1 MQVIRFLLQTEQP
14 ILATSLQGDPNSDV
28 SYPYIPGS
36 MIRGM
41 IIGRYFRQKKVQELD
56 ILDLTIRRLFFEDST
71 RYLNAYLFD
80 SEKQHRTL
88 PTPLCLY
95 KEKGD
100 EDLKTVFDSSQT
112 DIEDRP
118 ESPKRLEKPFC
129 WIDECSQ
136 LSLYEIKRWIN
147 IHNQRDRQKGR
158 GTEATGEVFRY
169 EAIDS
174 GQTFEAVI
182 FCDRDEDAEIIKNL
196 LEPEKEIQNSEKTDR
211 INVWLG
217 GSQSAGYGHT
227 TISPNEIKST
237 DISPNEIKST
247 EIWNEIGINWQ
258 DRSERKNNLT
268 VTLLSDTI
276 LRDEWGQITTE
287 PERLVDLI
295 SKLLKTELKLI
306 DTYAS
311 STIVGGFNRKW
322 GLPLPQVQ
330 AIAAGSV
337 FIFKCPEN
345 SLDPQAVRDLETQG
359 IGERRVDGF
368 GRVVLNWLPENSEI
382 NAEQQ
387 VIKPNIDTQPLNDQE
402 KQIAQD
408 IAQKILREKLDELL
422 IEQVSEHSPDK
433 KQFNL
438 VQNNQLSRLM
448 IITKNAL
455 NQMQAGLPN
464 DQPHVLN
471 SFIGK
476 DRESSQMS
484 KAGKEQL
491 SKIQMNNGDPFD
503 KQVREWLNPSN
514 QWIQLAWRK
523 KFQANYFTNEDEEPA
538 IKIANQPP
546 AVLDSSLYREYTLRL
561 ILGIT
566 KKMMKEKNNA

>member
-1 MQVIRFLLQTEQP
+1 MQVIRFLLHTEQP

-41 IIGRYFRQKKVQELD
+41 LIGRYCRQKKVQELD
-56 ILDLTIRRLFFEDST
+56 ILDRTIRRLFFEDST

-80 SEKQHRTL
+80 SEKQQRTL

-100 EDLKTVFDSSQT
+100 ETLQTVFDSSQT

-118 ESPKRLEKPFC
+118 ASPKRLEKPFC
-129 WIDECSQ
+129 WIDAIDEDSN
-136 LSLYEIKRWIN
+136 LSLYETKRWIN
-147 IHNQRDRQKGR
+147 IHNQRDRKKGR
-158 GTEATGEVFRY
+158 GTEAMGEVFRY

-182 FCDRDEDAEIIKNL
+182 FCDSDEDAEIIKPL
-196 LEPEKEIQNSEKTDR
+196 LKPEKEIPNSKNRDK

-217 GSQSAGYGHT
+217 GSQSAGYGHA
-227 TISPNEIKST
+227 TIPI
-237 DISPNEIKST
+237 NEIKST
-247 EIWNEIGINWQ
+247 ESWNEIGINWQ
-258 DRSERKNNLT
+258 DRSERQNNLT

-276 LRDEWGQITTE
+276 IRDECGQITTE
-287 PERLVDLI
+287 PKEFVDLI
-295 SKLLKTELKLI
+295 SRLLKTELKLI

-322 GLPLPQVQ
+322 GLPLPQFQ

-337 FIFKCPEN
+337 FVFEYPEN
-345 SLDPQAVRDLETQG
+345 SLEPQAVNNLETKG

-368 GRVVLNWLPENSEI
+368 GRVVLNWLLEESEI

-387 VIKPNIDTQPLNDQE
+387 DIKQNINTQPLNDKE

-455 NQMQAGLPN
+455 NQVQAGLPN

-476 DRESSQMS
+476 DRESSQMT

-491 SKIQMNNGDPFD
+491 SKIKMKNGEPFD
-503 KQVREWLNPSN
+503 EQIREWLNPSN

-523 KFQANYFTNEDEEPA
+523 KFQANHFTNEDEKPA

>member
-1 MQVIRFLLQTEQP
+1 MQVIRFLLHTEQP

-41 IIGRYFRQKKVQELD
+41 LIGRYCRQKKVQELD
-56 ILDLTIRRLFFEDST
+56 ILDRTIRRLFFEDST

-80 SEKQHRTL
+80 SEQGQRTL

-118 ESPKRLEKPFC
+118 ASPKRLEKPFC
-129 WIDECSQ
+129 WIDECSN
-136 LSLYEIKRWIN
+136 LSLYETKRWIN
-147 IHNQRDRQKGR
+147 IHNKRDRKKGR
-158 GTEATGEVFRY
+158 GTETTGEVFRY

-174 GQTFEAVI
+174 GQTFEAAI
-182 FCDRDEDAEIIKNL
+182 FCDYDEDAEIIKTL
-196 LEPEKEIQNSEKTDR
+196 IKPEKDIQNSEKTDR

-227 TISPNEIKST
+227 TIST
-237 DISPNEIKST
+237 YEIKST

-258 DRSERKNNLT
+258 DRSKHQNNLT

-276 LRDEWGQITTE
+276 IRDECGQITTE
-287 PERLVDLI
+287 PQEFVDLI
-295 SKLLKTELKLI
+295 SRFLKTELKLI

-337 FIFKCPEN
+337 FVFECPEN
-345 SLDPQAVRDLETQG
+345 SLDSQAVRDLETQG
-359 IGERRVDGF
+359 IGERRIDGF
-368 GRVVLNWLPENSEI
+368 GRVVLNWLPEESKI
-382 NAEQQ
+382 SAEQQ
-387 VIKPNIDTQPLNDQE
+387 DIKKNIDTQPLNDQE

-408 IAQKILREKLDELL
+408 IANRILREKLDELL
-422 IEQVSEHSPDK
+422 IEQVSEYSPDK
-433 KQFNL
+433 GQLNW

-455 NQMQAGLPN
+455 NQLQAGLPD
-464 DQPHVLN
+464 DQPHVLD

-476 DRESSQMS
+476 DRESSQMT

-491 SKIQMNNGDPFD
+491 SKVKMKNGQTFD
-503 KQVREWLNPSN
+503 AQIREWLNPSN
-514 QWIQLAWRK
+514 QWIKLAWRN
-523 KFQANYFTNEDEEPA
+523 KFQANCFTNEDEEPA

-546 AVLDSSLYREYTLRL
+546 AILDSSLQREYTLRL

>member
-1 MQVIRFLLQTEQP
+1 MQVIHFLLHTEQP

-41 IIGRYFRQKKVQELD
+41 LIGRYCRQKKVKELD
-56 ILDLTIRRLFFEDST
+56 ILDGIIRRLFFEDSS

-80 SEKQHRTL
+80 SEQKQRTL

-100 EDLKTVFDSSQT
+100 ETLQTVFDSSQT
-112 DIEDRP
+112 DIEDRTA
-118 ESPKRLEKPFC
+118 SPKRLEKPFF
-129 WIDECSQ
+129 WIDEYSN

-147 IHNQRDRQKGR
+147 IHNKRDRKKGR

-174 GQTFEAVI
+174 SQTFEAAI
-182 FCDRDEDAEIIKNL
+182 FCDYDEDAEIIKSL
-196 LEPEKEIQNSEKTDR
+196 LEPEKEKQNREKKDR

-217 GSQSAGYGHT
+217 GSQSAGYGHA
-227 TISPNEIKST
+227 TIPI
-237 DISPNEIKST
+237 NEIKST
-247 EIWNEIGINWQ
+247 EIWHEIGIDWQ
-258 DRSERKNNLT
+258 DRSERQNNLT

-276 LRDEWGQITTE
+276 IRDECGQITTE
-287 PERLVDLI
+287 PTEFVNLI
-295 SKLLKTELKLI
+295 NKNLKPEIKLI

-337 FIFKCPEN
+337 FVFECPED
-345 SLDPQAVRDLETQG
+345 SLDSQAVNNLETEG

-368 GRVVLNWLPENSEI
+368 GRVVLNWLPEESEI
-382 NAEQQ
+382 SAEQQ
-387 VIKPNIDTQPLNDQE
+387 DIKQNIDTKPLNAQE

-408 IAQKILREKLDELL
+408 VAERILREKLDELL
-422 IEQVSEHSPDK
+422 IEQVSLHSPDK
-433 KQFNL
+433 GQLNS

-455 NQMQAGLPN
+455 NQVQAGLP
-464 DQPHVLN
+464 DEQPHVLDT
-471 SFIGK
+471 FIGK
-476 DRESSQMS
+476 DRESSQMT

-491 SKIQMNNGDPFD
+491 SKIKMNNGDPFD
-503 KQVREWLNPSN
+503 QQIREWLKPSN
-514 QWIQLAWRK
+514 QWLKSAWHNKSEYRHLV
-523 KFQANYFTNEDEEPA
+523 NENEEPV
-538 IKIANQPP
+538 IKIADQSVN
-546 AVLDSSLYREYTLRL
+546 LSSQLCQQYTLRL
-561 ILGIT
+561 ILGII